1 MIFEIRPLK
10 EGDYEDIL
18 LQWWEDWGWEAP
30 QKDFLP
36 DNGKGGLIIFDGEE
50 PICAGFMYATNS
62 SVTWVDWIVSS
73 KTYRKKPHRKDA
85 IKLLIESL
93 TNVCKNSG
101 AKYAYALIKNNGL
114 IETYKNIGYTE
125 GDSYTKE
132 MIIKL

>member
-36 DNGKGGLIIFDGEE
+36 DNGKGGMIVFDGEE

>member
-18 LQWWEDWGWEAP
+18 LKWWEDWGWEAP